1 MKFGHDFKGTTD
13 NDFGDIF
20 AEDGGNVTKYNQVIL
35 DLLQAENVNNAI
47 IKEINGKIVVAFNNN
62 EGGIALI
69 TNGIRVDIT
78 LIFFY
83 IR

>member
-1 MKFGHDFKGTTD
+1 MDSKKLNSLITMLLK
-13 NDFGDIF
+13 I

-69 TNGIRVDIT
+69 TNE
-78 LIFFY
+78 
-83 IR
+83 